1 MEIIRILLADD
12 HALFRR
18 ALADLIKRQ
27 PGFTVVAEAAN
38 GAEAV
43 KQAVR
48 LKPDLVLMDI
58 HMPEL
63 DGIQAT
69 QQLASKLS
77 DTRIVM
83 LTVSEED
90 QDLFKAIQAGA
101 HGYLLKKIEPESL
114 FELLRGV
121 FRGEAPLSR
130 NTAMKILKRIS
141 ERGAETI
148 TATPAEALTER
159 ELEVLKLLA
168 TGKTNKEIGAQLNI
182 AENTVKNHLKN
193 ILAKLHLENRVQA
206 AAMAVR
212 QGLVPKDPAGK

>member
-18 ALADLIKRQ
+18 ALADLINRQ

-43 KQAVR
+43 KQAMRV
-48 LKPDLVLMDI
+48 KPDLVLMDI

>member
-1 MEIIRILLADD
+1 METIRVLLADD
-12 HALFRR
+12 HTLFRR
-18 ALADLIKRQ
+18 ALADLINRQ
-27 PGFTVVAEAAN
+27 PGFHVIAEAAS
-38 GAEAV
+38 GSDAV
-43 KQAVR
+43 RQALR

-90 QDLFKAIQAGA
+90 QDLFSAIQAGA

-130 NTAMKILKRIS
+130 NTAMKILKRLS
-141 ERGAETI
+141 ERTVETGAVSSG
-148 TATPAEALTER
+148 EALTER
-159 ELEVLKLLA
+159 EIEVLKLLG
-168 TGKTNKEIGAQLNI
+168 TGKTNKQIGVQLNI

-193 ILAKLHLENRVQA
+193 ILSKLHLENRVQA

-212 QGLVPKDPAGK
+212 QGLVPKDPADK

>member
-1 MEIIRILLADD
+1 
-12 HALFRR
+12 
-18 ALADLIKRQ
+18 
-27 PGFTVVAEAAN
+27 
-38 GAEAV
+38 
-43 KQAVR
+43 
-48 LKPDLVLMDI
+48 MDI

-90 QDLFKAIQAGA
+90 QDLFKAIQVGA

>member
-1 MEIIRILLADD
+1 METIRVLLADD
-12 HALFRR
+12 HTLFRR
-18 ALADLIKRQ
+18 ALADLINRQ
-27 PGFTVVAEAAN
+27 PGFHVVGEAPN

-90 QDLFKAIQAGA
+90 QDLFKAIQVGA

>member
-1 MEIIRILLADD
+1 METIRVLLADD
-12 HALFRR
+12 HTLFRR
-18 ALADLIKRQ
+18 ALADLINRQ
-27 PGFTVVAEAAN
+27 PGFHVIAEAAS
-38 GAEAV
+38 GSDAV
-43 KQAVR
+43 RQALR

-69 QQLASKLS
+69 QQVASKLS

-83 LTVSEED
+83 LTVSAED
-90 QDLFKAIQAGA
+90 QDLFSAIQAGA

-130 NTAMKILKRIS
+130 NTAMKILKRLS
-141 ERGAETI
+141 ERKVETGAVSSG
-148 TATPAEALTER
+148 EALTER
-159 ELEVLKLLA
+159 EIEVLKLLG
-168 TGKTNKEIGAQLNI
+168 TGKTNKQIGVQLNI

-193 ILAKLHLENRVQA
+193 ILSKLHLENRVQA

-212 QGLVPKDPAGK
+212 QGLVPKDPADK